1 MKNNQDSNKP
11 INKTMDAREWALL
24 ILLSIAGG
32 GSFYFVG
39 VAVEALPPFTIVVLR
54 VGLAALVLNLVVL
67 ALGLRMPRDLR
78 TWAAFAAMGVLN
90 NLVPFTLIVWGQSH
104 IAAGLASI
112 LNATTPL
119 FTVILAH
126 FLTSDEKLGGGRV
139 AGVAVGFAGVV
150 LMIGAEA
157 LAGLGVNLVAQLA
170 VLGATLSYAFAAI
183 FGRRFGA
190 MGTAPLV
197 SASGQLTASTVMLIP
212 VAAVAERPWTLA
224 LPGPEIWGAVIGLAL
239 FSTVLLYILYFR
251 LLATAGAT
259 NLLLFTLLIPVSA
272 ILLSAT
278 LLGER
283 LEPKHFAGMALIGVG
298 LGAIDGRPLG
308 ALRRRFTPSRA
319 PAAAAPRASGEA

>member
-1 MKNNQDSNKP
+1 M
-11 INKTMDAREWALL
+11 
-24 ILLSIAGG
+24 
-32 GSFYFVG
+32 
-39 VAVEALPPFTIVVLR
+39 
-54 VGLAALVLNLVVL
+54 
-67 ALGLRMPRDLR
+67 
-78 TWAAFAAMGVLN
+78 
-90 NLVPFTLIVWGQSH
+90 
-104 IAAGLASI
+104 
-112 LNATTPL
+112 
-119 FTVILAH
+119 
-126 FLTSDEKLGGGRV
+126 
-139 AGVAVGFAGVV
+139 GFAGVV

-170 VLGATLSYAFAAI
+170 VLGATLSYAFAAV

-197 SASGQLTASTVMLIP
+197 SACGQLTASTVMLIP

-224 LPGPEIWGAVIGLAL
+224 LPGAEIWGAVIGLAL
-239 FSTVLLYILYFR
+239 FWTVLLYILYFR

-272 ILLSAT
+272 ILLSTT

-283 LEPKHFAGMALIGVG
+283 LEPKHLAGMALIGLG

-319 PAAAAPRASGEA
+319 PAAAVSGPRDIKTAARGVFGTDT